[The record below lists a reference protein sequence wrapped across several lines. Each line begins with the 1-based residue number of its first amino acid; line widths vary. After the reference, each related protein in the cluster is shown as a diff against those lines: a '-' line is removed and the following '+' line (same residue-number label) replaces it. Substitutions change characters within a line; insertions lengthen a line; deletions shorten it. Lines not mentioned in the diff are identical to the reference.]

1 MALGLL
7 GKKLGMTRVFDE
19 SGVSH
24 PCTVVH
30 VGGNVISQVKTSDA
44 DGYEALQIGYEDVR
58 ESRAAKPSIGHFKK
72 AGSAPKRFVREFR
85 GAAVAKPGDAVPVT
99 TFSVGQFVDVIGVS
113 KGKGFQGVI
122 RRHGHKGQPASHGS
136 MMHRRTGAIGCRSTP
151 GRIWKNQSMPG
162 HMGHTRITMQNLR
175 VLQIREDDQVIVI
188 RGTVP
193 GANGSFLII
202 RGAKKKPAIAKS

>member
-7 GKKLGMTRVFDE
+7 GKKLGMTRVYDD

-30 VGGNVISQVKTSDA
+30 VGGNVVTQVKTADA
-44 DGYEALQIGYEDVR
+44 DGYEAVQIGYEDVK
-58 ESRAAKPSIGHFKK
+58 ESRAARPHVGHCKK

-85 GAAVAKPGDAVPVT
+85 GAAEIKAGDAVPVT
-99 TFSVGQFVDVIGVS
+99 TFSVGQFVDVIGIS
-113 KGKGFQGVI
+113 KGKGFQGVV
-122 RRHGHKGQPASHGS
+122 RRHGHKGQPATHGS

-151 GRIWKNQSMPG
+151 GRIWKNQGMPG
-162 HMGHTRITMQNLR
+162 HMGDTRITTQNLR
-175 VLQIREDDQVIVI
+175 VLQVREDDQVIVI
-188 RGTVP
+188 RGAVP

-202 RGAKKKPAIAKS
+202 RGAKKKPVKAKS